1 MFQSYSLAT
10 QRSIVRYL
18 MGSDSLTQ
26 EKKKLFCFEVTLKM
40 PYLLANLAELL
51 ENAAQMAQS
60 EEVAKDLIT
69 SLTTD

>member
-1 MFQSYSLAT
+1 
-10 QRSIVRYL
+10 
-18 MGSDSLTQ
+18 
-26 EKKKLFCFEVTLKM
+26 M